1 LADNHYSSRS
11 IDGCFHNR
19 PNAKFL
25 IQKVTKRN
33 SQNSKLSTRIFSGV
47 FFLVGLTV
55 LVLIGISLGKEAYRK
70 RQIQKEIE
78 GLQVQINEMGQENSD
93 MENLIG
99 YLSSTD
105 FQEKEAR
112 EKLNLQKDDEKMIV
126 LRRDPVQEINNQT
139 DNAENSA
146 DAVEDTTPN
155 WQKWLNIFFGTKN

>member
-1 LADNHYSSRS
+1 MN
-11 IDGCFHNR
+11 
-19 PNAKFL
+19 
-25 IQKVTKRN
+25 
-33 SQNSKLSTRIFSGV
+33 LSARIFSGI

-55 LVLIGISLGKEAYRK
+55 LVLIGISLGKETYRK

-78 GLQVQINEMGQENSD
+78 GLQTQINQMGQENSN

-126 LRRDPVQEINNQT
+126 LRK
-139 DNAENSA
+139 
-146 DAVEDTTPN
+146 DAVPQQATSPDNSGKTDTMPEDNSPN
-155 WQKWLNIFFGTKN
+155 WQKWWKFFFASRS